1 MSWLRRWDRRNADW
15 ANRVNE
21 DWANAPK
28 VDGMPVE
35 QPDPVMDAHVRASM
49 VRLVAFGVGAVVA
62 VIALLVRYPAYLVGA
77 GLAVVA
83 AAAVLFTVSRQ

>member
-15 ANRVNE
+15 AKRTND

-35 QPDPVMDAHVRASM
+35 QPDPVTDAYVRYHM
-49 VRLVAFGVGAVVA
+49 VRFVVFGVGSVVA
-62 VIALLVRYPAYLVGA
+62 VIALLVRYPSYLVGA
-77 GLAVVA
+77 GVAVI
-83 AAAVLFTVSRQ
+83 AAAVVMFTVSRS